1 MRHRS
6 RTTVTIL
13 LLVLFI
19 GCKEQE
25 KKEDKNIRIISI
37 VSILKEQAAHIDTSL
52 YSIMKITD
60 IDSMRK
66 DTTYI
71 PREKF
76 REAATEFLSL
86 PDLSDKEYQG
96 RYTESDQ
103 YDETI
108 DRVLIV
114 YTPVAPEKEKI
125 QRQEILVKAG
135 GGSEDKVTNIIVNT
149 LISTKDSLVEKKMLW
164 RMDESFQVT
173 TIRQLLGKPE
183 TVSTYKVVWN
193 ESE

>member
-1 MRHRS
+1 M
-6 RTTVTIL
+6 

-25 KKEDKNIRIISI
+25 KKEDKNTRIISI
-37 VSILKEQAAHIDTSL
+37 VSILKDQVEHIDTSL
-52 YSIMKITD
+52 YSIMRITD
-60 IDSMRK
+60 IDSVRK
-66 DTTYI
+66 DTLYI

-76 REAATEFLSL
+76 REAAAEFLSL
-86 PDLSDKEYQG
+86 PDLSGKEYQG
-96 RYTESDQ
+96 RYTETDQ

-125 QRQEILVKAG
+125 QREEILIKAG